1 MYVLFQCHQQVLTHN
16 FSLSKSIGEWATFLF
31 ITVIITA
38 TSLTHTRAVMTTSAT
53 FIQAFFLCH
62 GLVYIHLSYFTI
74 LGLLEDQAKRLLY
87 MNVSSHSCHP
97 GLLKGRS
104 QTLHITLE
112 GTFTGL
118 QMQHDTI
125 NGLEMNSWN
134 NIFVC
139 CIRAASNK

>member
-38 TSLTHTRAVMTTSAT
+38 TSLTHTRVVMTTSAT

-74 LGLLEDQAKRLLY
+74 LGLLEDQAKCLLY
-87 MNVSSHSCHP
+87 MNVSSTFLSSKLVERQITDPSHH
-97 GLLKGRS
+97 LGR
-104 QTLHITLE
+104 HFHRIT
-112 GTFTGL
+112 
-118 QMQHDTI
+118 D
-125 NGLEMNSWN
+125 
-134 NIFVC
+134 
-139 CIRAASNK
+139 AA